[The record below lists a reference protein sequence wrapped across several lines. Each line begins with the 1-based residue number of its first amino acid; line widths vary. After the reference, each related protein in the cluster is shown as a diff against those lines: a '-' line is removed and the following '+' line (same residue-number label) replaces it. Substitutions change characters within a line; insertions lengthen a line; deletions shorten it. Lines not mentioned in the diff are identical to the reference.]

1 MSPGTTTNASVIED
15 QSSDA
20 ILVDRIQR
28 GDQRACEALVRKF
41 GGRMLAV
48 ARRFFRNEDDANDA
62 VQDAFMSA
70 FASLDR
76 FAGKSSLGTLLHR
89 IVVNA
94 CLMRI
99 RRDKHEESIEPLLP
113 TFDETGHHTRHP
125 AEWGDCVHA
134 VAERSE
140 MRNQVRACIDRLPEQ
155 YRSVILLRDIEELD
169 TAETARLLDTTPNNV
184 KVRLH
189 RARQAL
195 KTLLQPLASDHA

>member
-1 MSPGTTTNASVIED
+1 M
-15 QSSDA
+15 A
-20 ILVDRIQR
+20 IRTLADPE
-28 GDQRACEALVRKF
+28 EA
-41 GGRMLAV
+41 A
-48 ARRFFRNEDDANDA
+48 DA
-62 VQDAFMSA
+62 VQDAMISA
-70 FASLDR
+70 FRRASSFRGDS
-76 FAGKSSLGTLLHR
+76 AVTTWLHR

-134 VAERSE
+134 AAERSE